1 MCEKKLKEVMELNDL
16 KQKKNHQ
23 GLKMHL
29 ALIVQVA
36 IVAHCG
42 KITKSKK
49 TIFRSQN
56 VYFAR
61 VCSYG

>member
-16 KQKKNHQ
+16 KQKKKKNHQ

-42 KITKSKK
+42 KITKLQKN
-49 TIFRSQN
+49 I
-56 VYFAR
+56 
-61 VCSYG
+61 

>member
-1 MCEKKLKEVMELNDL
+1 MRKKVKGGNGAQWFEA
-16 KQKKNHQ
+16 KKNHQ

-42 KITKSKK
+42 QITKLQKN
-49 TIFRSQN
+49 I
-56 VYFAR
+56 
-61 VCSYG
+61 

>member
-1 MCEKKLKEVMELNDL
+1 MELNDL

-42 KITKSKK
+42 QITKWQQNILESKFYSDLNK
-49 TIFRSQN
+49 NLNAEDAFSD
-56 VYFAR
+56 
-61 VCSYG
+61 